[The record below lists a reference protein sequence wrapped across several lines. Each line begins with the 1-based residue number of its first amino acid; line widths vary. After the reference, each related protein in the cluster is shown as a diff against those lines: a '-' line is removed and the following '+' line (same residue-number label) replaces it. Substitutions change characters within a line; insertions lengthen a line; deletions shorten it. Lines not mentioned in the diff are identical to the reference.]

1 MPDAPQL
8 ADYAEHFA
16 RPTKAVES
24 DLRAYAALLT
34 KWNKVTNLVSRE
46 TVVTLWERHIL
57 DSLQVLPLIPQGA
70 TRFLDLGSG
79 GGLPGIPIAIAF
91 KGGPRRITLVEPIQ
105 KKVSFLRTVIR
116 ELDLPAEVIAGRIE
130 DVDSRETVDV
140 VTSRA
145 LASLSELLRF
155 SARFFGPETV
165 GLFHKGGEHL
175 REIEESRSAFSFDVV
190 VNKSS
195 TERSGA
201 ILAIRHPRPLR

>member
-1 MPDAPQL
+1 MPDASGL
-8 ADYAEHFA
+8 VDYAAHFA
-16 RPTKAVES
+16 RPAQAVEA
-24 DLRAYAALLT
+24 DLRAYATLLT

-57 DSLQVLPLIPQGA
+57 DSLQVLPLIATGA
-70 TRFLDLGSG
+70 ARFLDLGSG
-79 GGLPGIPIAIAF
+79 GGLPGIPLAIAF
-91 KGGPRRITLVEPIQ
+91 KGGPRHITLVEPIQ

-116 ELDLPAEVIAGRIE
+116 ELDLPAEVIAGRTE

-145 LASLSELLRF
+145 LASLCDLLRF
-155 SARFFGPETV
+155 STRFFGPETV

-175 REIEESRSAFSFDVV
+175 REIEESRSGFSFDVL